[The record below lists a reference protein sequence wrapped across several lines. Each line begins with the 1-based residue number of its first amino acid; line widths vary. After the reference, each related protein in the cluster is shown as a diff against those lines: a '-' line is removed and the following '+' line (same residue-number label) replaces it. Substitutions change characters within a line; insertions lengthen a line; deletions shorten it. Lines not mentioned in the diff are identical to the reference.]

1 MKHMHGYT
9 WRRGLALM
17 IVCLLAAPATA
28 QPAAIEF
35 EARLETA
42 RVLAEADDKPIAVY
56 FTADW
61 CAWCRKMST
70 STFTDA
76 AVTAHADKFIWAK
89 VDVEADPV
97 VPAIFG
103 IRTVPTLLVITADG
117 WMIAG
122 HDGYAT
128 PGVMQ
133 TFLADALAKA
143 DAPLDPAVADLLD
156 RTRQADGRSVRQV
169 IEALAQPDRVGRT
182 ILVSLI
188 VDLGPQAYPALL
200 DAMADEKLAIR
211 AAAAD
216 VLAVA
221 TQAKLPFDAFADEPI
236 RTEQLAAWRAH
247 VETLPDESTTTT
259 DQPAENANGPAA
271 SSSAEKS

>member
-1 MKHMHGYT
+1 MKPMHGITHRYAPAL
-9 WRRGLALM
+9 LAL
-17 IVCLLAAPATA
+17 CLLAAPAAA
-28 QPAAIEF
+28 QQAAIEF

-42 RVLAEADDKPIAVY
+42 RVLAEADDKPIVVY

-70 STFTDA
+70 TTFTDRE
-76 AVTAHADKFIWAK
+76 VTASADKFIWTK
-89 VDVEADPV
+89 VDGEAAPV

-103 IRTVPTLLVITADG
+103 IRTVPAGLVITADG
-117 WMIAG
+117 WMVAG

-133 TFLADALAKA
+133 TFLAEALAKA

-182 ILVSLI
+182 VLVSLI

-200 DAMADEKLAIR
+200 EAMADDKLAIR

-221 TQAKLPFDAFADEPI
+221 TQAKLPFDAFAESPI
-236 RTEQLAAWRAH
+236 RAEQLAAWRGH
-247 VETLPDESTTTT
+247 VEALPDEP
-259 DQPAENANGPAA
+259 PAEDPPADETTGAASPAA
-271 SSSAEKS
+271 EES

>member
-1 MKHMHGYT
+1 MKPMHGITHRYAPAL
-9 WRRGLALM
+9 LAL
-17 IVCLLAAPATA
+17 CLLAAPAAA
-28 QPAAIEF
+28 QQAAIEF

-42 RVLAEADDKPIAVY
+42 RVLAEADDKPIVVY

-70 STFTDA
+70 TTFTDRE
-76 AVTAHADKFIWAK
+76 VTAYADKFIWTK

-117 WMIAG
+117 WMVAG

-133 TFLADALAKA
+133 TFLAEALAKA

-182 ILVSLI
+182 VLVSLI

-200 DAMADEKLAIR
+200 EAMADDKLAIR

-221 TQAKLPFDAFADEPI
+221 TQAKLPFDAFAESPI
-236 RTEQLAAWRAH
+236 RAEQLAAWRGH
-247 VETLPDESTTTT
+247 VEALPDEP
-259 DQPAENANGPAA
+259 PAEDPPADETTGAASPAA
-271 SSSAEKS
+271 EES

>member
-1 MKHMHGYT
+1 MKPMHGITHRYAPAL
-9 WRRGLALM
+9 LAL
-17 IVCLLAAPATA
+17 CLLAAPAAA
-28 QPAAIEF
+28 QQAAIEF

-42 RVLAEADDKPIAVY
+42 RVLAEADDKPIVVY

-70 STFTDA
+70 TTFTDRE
-76 AVTAHADKFIWAK
+76 VTAYADKFIWTK

-117 WMIAG
+117 WMVAG
-122 HDGYAT
+122 HEGYAK

-133 TFLADALAKA
+133 AFLAEALAKA

-182 ILVSLI
+182 VLVSLI

-200 DAMADEKLAIR
+200 EAMADDKLAIR

-221 TQAKLPFDAFADEPI
+221 TQAKLPFDAFAESPI
-236 RTEQLAAWRAH
+236 RAEQLAAWRGH
-247 VETLPDESTTTT
+247 VEALPDEP
-259 DQPAENANGPAA
+259 PAEDPPADETTGAASPAA
-271 SSSAEKS
+271 EES